1 MCVPPIEEDKNKTLV
16 GDEYEVDA
24 EPPVHDKYKANDS
37 HETKAKVS
45 HDDVIYRIERIDY
58 SIIDMKEM
66 MNTMLSEAAA
76 ERKEQRQFRKEQ
88 REFRQEQR
96 QFAKSVTEFINSYTG
111 NSFNRSYSD
120 TPMSNSYTVSYLN
133 SCSFWLTTL

>member
-1 MCVPPIEEDKNKTLV
+1 
-16 GDEYEVDA
+16 
-24 EPPVHDKYKANDS
+24 
-37 HETKAKVS
+37 
-45 HDDVIYRIERIDY
+45 
-58 SIIDMKEM
+58 MKEM
-66 MNTMLSEAAA
+66 MNTMLSEAAT

-96 QFAKSVTEFINSYTG
+96 QFAKAVTEFINSYTG
-111 NSFNRSYSD
+111 NSFNHSYSD